1 MYHDPII
8 TQDLKDR
15 HLRYNEQWE
24 LIEKMEKE
32 GSALVLRPSK
42 DMGISRYTTDRNK
55 LEPWFNLGYQET
67 LDRLDEIKAFL
78 EME

>member
-1 MYHDPII
+1 
-8 TQDLKDR
+8 
-15 HLRYNEQWE
+15 
-24 LIEKMEKE
+24 MEKE